1 MWADRSTRQFWR
13 RRRGAAVAALLCS
26 VSLTAGAQQTPTFR
40 ASANIIAVEAAV
52 TDKSGRPITSL
63 SAADFT
69 IVENGQPQPVQT
81 MYLVSSD
88 PNFVRTGKFAD
99 DSASAANT
107 STAGGTGS
115 AAASGEVV
123 RRELRGRVMVFV
135 FDLNHLGADGYKR
148 SKAAVESF
156 LKSGAQQGDMIGVV
170 AGATMLNN
178 RIDSDRAA
186 LLKAMEKM
194 PGPNVSRYN
203 DLRSW
208 PRLIDEAEAVAI
220 ARGNDETTARVVL
233 RACAERPDE
242 CSSKGG
248 DEPVRQQIEG
258 KARQTAAEVQRYT
271 ALSLNM
277 LLTMANSLGRFPG
290 NKHVLVFSDGFYT
303 GEQREWLKNVTTLAA
318 RNNVRFS
325 TLDARGLSRD
335 PRTQSFMNEQPLQAA
350 GDLSPLSS
358 DENSDVLSSLAIDT
372 GGEVIMNRNDLRP
385 GIDIVSRA
393 SSAYYVLG
401 YSPVTPMDGNY
412 HSLSVK
418 VNRPDVTIRA
428 RKGYIATPVPVGSSS
443 STTPTASADVATP
456 ATPAAATTAG
466 NTGTSAAATSA
477 PTIPLETLP
486 RFRPNS
492 DKNVASLT
500 TLAPSDNS
508 SEAKS
513 LAAAGWDAYALG
525 DVGLAQQKLSQA
537 VATGKAAPWVSYALG
552 FSQYALGQFQAAIAS
567 WTTVRATVPEFMP
580 VYFDIADGYLS
591 LGKTGEALTILR
603 DAAKRWP
610 TEPEPQNAL
619 GTQLVKRGALD
630 DAIDVFGAITRAKPQ
645 DSLGFFNLGRAY
657 HLRYLRL
664 QQNVAASRLRGPN
677 GIGDDDRKKAIAAY
691 THYLT
696 LGGPFEK
703 EAKDALAL
711 LDWKLTN

>member
-1 MWADRSTRQFWR
+1 MWAGSLWRRSTW
-13 RRRGAAVAALLCS
+13 AAAALLAALQPTL
-26 VSLTAGAQQTPTFR
+26 VAQQTPTFR
-40 ASANIIAVEAAV
+40 TTADVIAVEAAV
-52 TDKSGRPITSL
+52 TDKAGRPVTSL
-63 SAADFT
+63 TAGDFT
-69 IVENGQPQPVQT
+69 ILENGQPQPVQT
-81 MYLVSSD
+81 IYLVSSD
-88 PNFVRTGKFAD
+88 PNFVRTGQFAND
-99 DSASAANT
+99 GPAKSADANAT
-107 STAGGTGS
+107 NSNTVTP
-115 AAASGEVV
+115 GEVI

-156 LKSGAQQGDMIGVV
+156 LKDGAQQGDMIGVV
-170 AGATMLNN
+170 VGTTMLNN
-178 RIDSDRAA
+178 RIDSDRPAI
-186 LLKAMEKM
+186 LKAMEKM
-194 PGPNVSRYN
+194 AGPNLSRYN
-203 DLRSW
+203 DLRAW

-220 ARGNDETTARVVL
+220 ARGNDETTSRVVL

-242 CSSKGG
+242 CGSKGG
-248 DEPVRQQIEG
+248 DEPVRQQIEA

-271 ALSLNM
+271 GLSLNM

-290 NKHVLVFSDGFYT
+290 SKHVLVFSDGFYT
-303 GEQREWLKNVTTLAA
+303 GEQREWLKNVTTMAA

-335 PRTQSFMNEQPLQAA
+335 PRTQAFMNEQPLQAA

-401 YSPVTPMDGNY
+401 YAPNTPMDGNY
-412 HSLSVK
+412 HRIDVK
-418 VNRPDVTIRA
+418 VNRPGTTIRA
-428 RKGYIATPVPVGSSS
+428 RKGYIATPAAP
-443 STTPTASADVATP
+443 STAANTPGG
-456 ATPAAATTAG
+456 AAG
-466 NTGTSAAATSA
+466 TGTAQPAATSNAAPPASTAAA
-477 PTIPLETLP
+477 PTPAGVSAEAPESLP

-500 TLAPSDNS
+500 TLAPAEGSSD
-508 SEAKS
+508 AKA

-525 DVGLAQQKLSQA
+525 DLGLARQKLTQA

-552 FSQYALGQFQAAIAS
+552 FSEYALGQFQAAITAWDS
-567 WTTVRATVPEFMP
+567 VRTRVPEFMP

-591 LGKTGEALTILR
+591 LGKTGEALSVLR

-610 TEPEPQNAL
+610 AEPEAQNAL
-619 GTQLVKRGALD
+619 GTQLVKRGAFD
-630 DAIDVFGAITRAKPQ
+630 DAVDVFVAITKAKPT

-664 QQNVAASRLRGPN
+664 QQNVAASRLRAPN
-677 GIGDDDRKKAIAAY
+677 SLGDDDRKKAIDAY
-691 THYLT
+691 KHYLT
-696 LGGPFEK
+696 IGGPFEK
-703 EAKDALAL
+703 EAKDAIAAL
-711 LDWKLTN
+711 EWKLAN